1 MIYISNS
8 FSMQMVE
15 ASNGL
20 IGFKELNK
28 NDFEFET
35 RNAVSVVGHQD
46 TATVLGVE
54 FNRQNISLKKGDILF
69 VAQIVG
75 GRLPEGATKLPD
87 GFKFKFMQVEVL

>member
-46 TATVLGVE
+46 TATILGVE

>member
-1 MIYISNS
+1 MKYIGNS

-28 NDFEFET
+28 DDFEFKT

-46 TATVLGVE
+46 TATVLGVK
-54 FNRQNISLKKGDILF
+54 FNRKNISLKKGDILF
-69 VAQIVG
+69 IAQIVG
-75 GRLPEGATKLPD
+75 GRLPEGATELPD
-87 GFKFKFMQVEVL
+87 GFKFKFMQVEIL